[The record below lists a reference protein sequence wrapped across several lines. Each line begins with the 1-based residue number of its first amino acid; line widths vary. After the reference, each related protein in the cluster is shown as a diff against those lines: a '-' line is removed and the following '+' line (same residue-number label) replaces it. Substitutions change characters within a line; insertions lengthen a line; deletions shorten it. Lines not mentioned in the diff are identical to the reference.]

1 MRNLAAEIAVS
12 FSKIILRKFRS
23 TLGSRVKEGGLNK
36 RGGRYKTGGGAEEV
50 GNFDEIK

>member
-1 MRNLAAEIAVS
+1 MYQIRPRQMRNLAAEIAVS

-36 RGGRYKTGGGAEEV
+36 RGGGGGLEH
-50 GNFDEIK
+50 